1 MAVGPQSG
9 RASIYIVDMSELVV
23 LKAQGSSCNSSIVV
37 NLLYMEYIYRVCIP
51 GESGES
57 SADRHVYMYYI
68 YAYQR

>member
-1 MAVGPQSG
+1 MVFKAHGSG
-9 RASIYIVDMSELVV
+9 ASIYIVDMGELVV
-23 LKAQGSSCNSSIVV
+23 RKAQGSGRNSSIVV
-37 NLLYMEYIYRVCIP
+37 NVLYMENTYIVCIP